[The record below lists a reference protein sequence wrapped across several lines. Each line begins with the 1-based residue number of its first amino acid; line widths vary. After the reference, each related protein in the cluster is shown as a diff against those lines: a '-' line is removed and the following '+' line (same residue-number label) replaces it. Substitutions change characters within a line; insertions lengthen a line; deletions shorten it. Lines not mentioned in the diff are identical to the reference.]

1 MCLLSSGDT
10 ESKFLGLLELL
21 VVLFYMTIFLCVF
34 YLAEERKAGCLVYW
48 YMLLCYFI

>member
-1 MCLLSSGDT
+1 MCLLSRGDT

-34 YLAEERKAGCLVYW
+34 YLAEERKAACLVYW
-48 YMLLCYFI
+48 CFVLHY